1 MATMGLKDTCLAS
14 ETLSFLVPEGLGRQ
28 LRAVKKQDQ
37 NLGLDGLEDRAFE
50 PMKIVF

>member
-14 ETLSFLVPEGLGRQ
+14 ETLSFLVPESLRRQ

-37 NLGLDGLEDRAFE
+37 NVGLDGLEDRTFE
-50 PMKIVF
+50 PTRIVF